1 MPPSNAKALLDD
13 CFAHD
18 RDRLRH
24 DEALAIL
31 RARMSAIASVE
42 SVTLERAA
50 GRILASDIATPRNIP
65 GYDNS
70 AVDGYAF
77 AHGAGGQGR
86 EDEVVRLP
94 VTARIA
100 AGAPD
105 VAPLAPGT
113 AARIFTGAPVPQG
126 ADTIVMQEDC
136 VLDKTGDPAIV
147 AIPSGL
153 KKGANLRRAGEDIA
167 AGETLVG
174 ARTRLRPQEIAA
186 LASAGIAEIDVYAR
200 LRIGLVS
207 SGDEIKRPDGKL
219 DAGEVFDSNHF
230 LLRALLEPLGVDIV
244 DLGILPDMA
253 DATQA
258 AMRQAASSCDAVIT
272 TGGAS
277 RGDEDHLVTALQTLG
292 TRHLWQLAVK
302 PGRPMSF
309 GQIGGTAVFGLPG
322 NPVAA
327 FVCFLLYVRPAL
339 IVMGGGMWCEP
350 QRFAVA
356 AGFSIPRK
364 KTGRREFWRGWL
376 ETGEDGEPVAR
387 KFERDGSGLITG
399 LRQASG
405 LIEVDEDT
413 TRVSPG
419 DRLRFI
425 PFSEFGIL

>member
-1 MPPSNAKALLDD
+1 MPPNSAKALLDD

-31 RARMSAIASVE
+31 RERMSAVASVE
-42 SVTLERAA
+42 TVPLETAA
-50 GRILASDIATPRNIP
+50 GRILAADIAAPRNIP

-77 AHGAGGQGR
+77 VHRTNGQGS
-86 EDEVVRLP
+86 EEGFLRLP

-100 AGAPD
+100 AGARD

-113 AARIFTGAPVPQG
+113 AVRIFTGAPVPDG

-136 VLDKTGDPAIV
+136 TLDETASPVII

-153 KKGANLRRAGEDIA
+153 KKGANLRRAGEDMV
-167 AGETLVG
+167 AGEMLVA

-186 LASAGIAEIDVYAR
+186 LASAGFADIDVYAR

-219 DAGEVFDSNHF
+219 DTGEVFDSNHF
-230 LLRALLEPLGVDIV
+230 LLRALLEPIGVDIV
-244 DLGILPDMA
+244 DLGILPDTS
-253 DATQA
+253 DATQI
-258 AMRQAASSCDAVIT
+258 AMRQAASTCDAVIT

-277 RGDEDHLVTALQTLG
+277 RGDEDHLVTALETLG
-292 TRHLWQLAVK
+292 KRHLWQLAVK

-309 GQIGGTAVFGLPG
+309 GQIDGTAVFGLPG

-339 IVMGGGMWCEP
+339 IVMGGGMWREP
-350 QRFAVA
+350 QRFRVT
-356 AGFSIPRK
+356 AGFAIPRK

-376 ETGEDGEPVAR
+376 EQGEDGDPVAR

-399 LRQASG
+399 LRQANG
-405 LIEVDEDT
+405 LIEVDEET
-413 TRVSPG
+413 QAVAPG

-425 PFSEFGIL
+425 PFSEFGII